1 MNMMSRQIA
10 IARTALVED
19 RKRVSTLVRIEESD
33 FLPAALEI
41 TEKPVSP
48 TARASAWVLL
58 AGLAITIPW
67 MIFGKVDI
75 VASAQ
80 GKLAP
85 SGSVKLVQPA
95 EPGVVRRILVQ
106 DGQRV
111 MAGQPLVEL
120 DPTETTASVEQA
132 RKSWETAALDAARLR
147 AVLSALDGRG
157 LAFAAPAGVAPDI
170 ASTQYQLARA
180 QLTEIQA
187 ASSGYSAEIRAA
199 QAAQSQAAGE
209 ARKLAETLPLMNQQL
224 QANEAL
230 AEKGYVSKLRVIEMR
245 RQQLSVARDREIA
258 ASTSSRAGAQLAAA
272 GSGAAMSRA
281 QARARIL
288 TELVRAE
295 SDEKL
300 RREELVKGEQRAQFR
315 QLVAPV
321 SGTVAQL
328 AIHTIGGVV
337 EAAKPVMIVVPDGDT
352 LVADVLVPNR
362 DIGYLHKGQ
371 TVQIK
376 LDAFPFTR
384 HGTVPGKIETIASD
398 AIEDE
403 KIGPA
408 YRIRVK
414 LMRSYVTRDGEKIN
428 LTPGLSATADI
439 QTGKRSIMSY
449 LISPIDK
456 ATNEAARER

>member
-1 MNMMSRQIA
+1 MNMMSRQLTVV
-10 IARTALVED
+10 RSALAED
-19 RKRVSTLVRIEESD
+19 RARVSSLVRIEESD

-48 TARASAWVLL
+48 TARATGWVLMI
-58 AGLAITIPW
+58 GLAFTIPW
-67 MIFGKVDI
+67 MIFSKVDI

-95 EPGVVRRILVQ
+95 EPGVVRSILVE

-111 MAGQPLVEL
+111 VAGQPLVEL

-132 RKSWETAALDAARLR
+132 RKAWETAALDVARLR
-147 AVLSALDGRG
+147 AVVSALDGRG
-157 LAFAAPAGVAPDI
+157 LVFATPTGIAPELAN
-170 ASTQYQLARA
+170 TQYQLARA

-187 ASSGYSAEIRAA
+187 SSSGYSAEIRAA
-199 QAAQSQAAGE
+199 EAARAQAAGE
-209 ARKLAETLPLMNQQL
+209 ARKLDETLPLMNQQL

-245 RQQLSVARDREIA
+245 RQQLAVARDRDIA
-258 ASTSSRAGAQLAAA
+258 VSSSSRAGAQLASA
-272 GSGAAMSRA
+272 GSGAAVSRA

-288 TELVRAE
+288 TDLLRAE
-295 SDEKL
+295 SEEKL
-300 RREELVKGEQRAQFR
+300 RREELVKGEQRVQFR
-315 QLVAPV
+315 QLTAPV

-328 AIHTIGGVV
+328 AVHTIGGVV

-352 LVADVLVPNR
+352 LVADVLIPNR
-362 DIGYLHKGQ
+362 DVGYLRKGQ
-371 TVQIK
+371 TVAIK

-398 AIEDE
+398 AVEDD

-408 YRIRVK
+408 YRVRVK